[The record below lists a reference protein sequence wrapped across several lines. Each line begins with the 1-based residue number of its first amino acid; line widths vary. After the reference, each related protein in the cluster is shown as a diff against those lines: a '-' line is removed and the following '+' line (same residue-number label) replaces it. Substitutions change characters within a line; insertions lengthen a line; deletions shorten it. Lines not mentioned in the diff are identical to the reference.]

1 MSSSRSS
8 SIRLGARTGGRQAP
22 RRESLLSLRFGWIE
36 FAAMVLGAI
45 YVGAAVYL
53 VGRLGLTSSE
63 AIARTAHA
71 ATLWDGFDVTML
83 AFGFD
88 RPPLLNVLT
97 IPFAAFDGLREH
109 GLAGSL
115 GASVGSA
122 ISLPIAAKVA
132 RDAGLTRGASV
143 LFVLAF
149 VANPVLVYAGVFG
162 LPETIYA
169 SLVLL
174 SLVEFTRWVQDRTVA
189 SVITSGVALG
199 LAFLLRYNVILLAVV
214 MAAGYWYVA
223 RDEERRDEET
233 EAAQAN
239 MLAFVVPVLF
249 VVGLWWLIAWFPRG
263 YAMEYIALARDV
275 TALGNDDP
283 TVIARMADLK
293 GDPLSVAQW
302 LGWWTLL
309 IAPASIIATLGVATY
324 AVSAQ
329 RRAEGVFAVL
339 CVALLLP
346 EAVALL
352 GGWGQAHV
360 PHLFVMVVPAFAV
373 LAYRERTLTHGIP
386 PTDYEG
392 PRRRTQFALSG
403 ALLLVSLTSAVAIWR
418 MPESDAP
425 AGALEATLRSGI
437 APAPYSAE
445 EIAMARYIRE
455 HAGPGDVVADI
466 NRHASMMLLVGDP
479 SLFQTEAS
487 QGEEAT
493 LYEPFETAQWLL
505 VRRPIAGQGAGRM
518 ERAYDDL
525 FDDGAGSLSLDFESG
540 EYRLYSV
547 TGPAVP

>member
-36 FAAMVLGAI
+36 FAAMLLGAA
-45 YVGAAVYL
+45 YAGAAVYL
-53 VGRLGLTSSE
+53 VGTLGLTSSE
-63 AIARTAHA
+63 AVARTVHA

-97 IPFAAFDGLREH
+97 IPFGAFEGLREH

-115 GASVGSA
+115 GAAVGSA

-132 RDAGLTRGASV
+132 RDAGLTRSAGV

-174 SLVEFTRWVQDRTVA
+174 SLVEFTRWVQERTVA

-199 LAFLLRYNVILLAVV
+199 LAFLLRYNVLLVAVV
-214 MAAGYWYVA
+214 MAAGYWYIA
-223 RDEERRDEET
+223 RDEERRDDET
-233 EAAQAN
+233 EMAQAN
-239 MLAFVVPVLF
+239 VLAFVVPVLF
-249 VVGLWWLIAWFPRG
+249 VVGLWSLIAWFPRG
-263 YAMEYIALARDV
+263 YAMEYLTLARQV

-283 TVIARMADLK
+283 SVITRMADLE
-293 GDPLSVAQW
+293 GNPLAVAQW
-302 LGWWTLL
+302 IGWWTLL
-309 IAPASIIATLGVATY
+309 IAPASIIATIGLVVYATW
-324 AVSAQ
+324 AQ
-329 RRAEGVFAVL
+329 RRAEGVFAIL
-339 CVALLLP
+339 CLALLLP

-373 LAYRERTLTHGIP
+373 LAYRERTLTHGTP
-386 PTDYEG
+386 PEDYEG
-392 PRRRTQFALSG
+392 PRRRTQFALAG

-418 MPESDAP
+418 MPESDTP
-425 AGALEATLRSGI
+425 AGALEATIRSGV
-437 APAPYSAE
+437 APPPYTAE
-445 EIAMARYIRE
+445 EVEMARYIRE
-455 HAGPGDVVADI
+455 RAGPGDVVADI
-466 NRHASMMLLVGDP
+466 NRHASLMLLVGDP
-479 SLFQTEAS
+479 AVFQTIAS
-487 QGEEAT
+487 EGEEAT
-493 LYEPFETAQWLL
+493 LYEPFETARWLL
-505 VRRPIAGQGAGRM
+505 VRRPIAGQGPGRI
-518 ERAYDDL
+518 ERAYEDL
-525 FDDGAGSLSLDFESG
+525 FDEGTGSLALEFESG